1 MEKNLLG
8 LRANYPC
15 RIKSKR
21 GSIMGILLLI
31 FSCLTQVHA
40 QNSFEISG
48 QVKDGDGNP
57 LIGATVIEDG
67 TNNGVTTDFDGNF
80 QLEVA
85 SLQAM
90 LEVSYIGYTTQNVSL
105 NGQTTISI
113 VLLES
118 SEMLDEVVVV
128 GYGTQSREVMTS
140 SVSKINSSDL
150 ANTTAGNP
158 VQSLQGKAAGL
169 SVNVTSGQ
177 PGDGAQVFIRGG
189 TTPNSRE
196 AANEP
201 LYVIDGVFRE
211 DMVGINPNDIESI
224 QVLKDAASTAIYGAR
239 AANGVILVTTKTG
252 KGGLGSKINVNYSYG
267 IDQQSQLYP
276 FTSAEDYIR
285 VSREAAAKGINLGN
299 PGERLHD
306 TKFGYSTQE
315 ISKVGEYG
323 FERVTTVFLDD
334 LLAVEGQSY
343 VDNLIS
349 QQGFSTM
356 TDPVTNKT
364 ILFKDNQYDHN
375 HMFQMGTSH
384 DANVNASGG
393 SENGYYNVSLG
404 YLGSEGTIRGTSMN
418 RYTALANGVY
428 NLREN
433 LKIESG
439 FNYQFDD
446 IARPR
451 STNNTVNRSSRMPH
465 SYRIW
470 NDDGTPALG
479 ESNGSPRNIEHEL
492 TYQDDSYRNFRTS
505 FRFGFDYEILQGLSL
520 KANSSVYRK
529 EYILDQFERASREI
543 TSRNMSR
550 QVNTTNQLMAD
561 LLLTYNR
568 SIGKAHNVN
577 ALLGSQ
583 YVNDRAEY
591 FSGSGA
597 NAPTDLI
604 STLNASETE
613 RERVSSSI
621 DEGKLMSYFGR
632 INYDYKSKYLF
643 GLSARYDGSSRF
655 ATNNQWGFFPAV
667 SLGWNIHQE
676 EFWTLEE
683 LSRFKIR
690 ASWGQ
695 AGNDNLSI
703 SDTRGLFSSTSYGL
717 VGGAATSR
725 LPNFNLKWETTT
737 TTDIGL
743 DFGFLKNRFNLL
755 VDFYSKVTADRLIN
769 QPLPAQTGF
778 SSIRSNF
785 GKLRNS
791 GIELELGGRVMES
804 NGFTWDMNFNV
815 AFNQLTILDLPENEN
830 EKNRI
835 GGGVIWDEN
844 GNEIQ
849 VGGLAEGERP
859 YGLYAFEFLGVYR
872 TDAEAE
878 TAPDDLL
885 MSGGYRALY
894 GGRKHGGDAIW
905 NDINGDNIIDQRDV
919 VFVGYRD
926 PNKRGGW
933 LNTLGYK
940 NFSLRFNLDWAAGHM
955 ISNGWRARANG
966 NARNNVMTTSDVLGT
981 GIWKEQGDEA
991 SIPRYDNASDFDNGP
1006 RNHIRILG
1014 GTSNSSIGLGT
1025 SNGADN
1031 TLYYEKGDWIAF
1043 REVSIAYHLPQSWND
1058 KVGLNY
1064 SKIALEFFNLGYLT
1078 GYSGLTPEHYDGV
1091 DDGIYPRPFQF
1102 RLRINTGL

>member
-1 MEKNLLG
+1 M
-8 LRANYPC
+8 
-15 RIKSKR
+15 RIKS
-21 GSIMGILLLI
+21 STSPLLLTFI
-31 FSCLTQVHA
+31 GLFFMIGQA
-40 QNSFEISG
+40 QAQSSFEVSG
-48 QVKDGDGNP
+48 QLLDVEGNA
-57 LIGATVIEDG
+57 LIGATVLEKG
-67 TNNGVTTDFDGNF
+67 SNNGTTSDFDGNF
-80 QLEVA
+80 QLTV
-85 SLQAM
+85 SSNQAV
-90 LEVSYIGYTTQNVSL
+90 LEVSYIGYNTQEVEV
-105 NGQTTISI
+105 NGNSVIEV
-113 VLLES
+113 VLIQS
-118 SEMLDEVVVV
+118 SELLDEVVVV

-140 SVSKINSSDL
+140 SVSKISSSAL
-150 ANTTAGNP
+150 ENTTAANP

-189 TTPNSRE
+189 TTPNSRD

-211 DMVGINPNDIESI
+211 DLVGINPNDIESI

-252 KGGLGSKINVNYSYG
+252 KGGLGSNIKVNYSYG
-267 IDQQSQLYP
+267 IDQQNNLYP

-285 VSREAAAKGINLGN
+285 VSREAAARGINLGN

-315 ISKVGEYG
+315 ISRVGEYG
-323 FERVTTVFLDD
+323 FERVSTVFLDD
-334 LLAVEGQSY
+334 LLAVEGQTY
-343 VDNLIS
+343 VDRLINE
-349 QQGFSTM
+349 QGYSTM
-356 TDPVTNKT
+356 MDPVTNKT
-364 ILFKDNQYDHN
+364 ILFKDNQYDEDHL
-375 HMFQMGTSH
+375 FQMGTSH
-384 DANVNASGG
+384 DVNLNASGG
-393 SENGYYNVSLG
+393 SENGYYNLSLG
-404 YLGSEGTIRGTSMN
+404 YLGMDGTVQGTASD
-418 RYTALANGVY
+418 RFTALANGVY

-451 STNNTVNRSSRMPH
+451 SANNTINRSSRMPH
-465 SYRIW
+465 TYRIW
-470 NDDGTPALG
+470 NDDGSPALG
-479 ESNGSPRNIEHEL
+479 ESNSSPRNIEHEL
-492 TYQDDSYRNFRTS
+492 RYQDDSYRNFRTS
-505 FRFGFDYEILQGLSL
+505 FRFGLDYEILQGLSI

-529 EYILDQFERASREI
+529 EYVLDQFERASTEI

-550 QVNTTNQLMAD
+550 QMNTTNQFMGD
-561 LLLTYNR
+561 LLLTYDR
-568 SIGKAHNVN
+568 LLGKSHNIN

-583 YVNDRAEY
+583 YVNDKYEY

-632 INYDYKSKYLF
+632 LNYDFQSKYLF
-643 GLSARYDGSSRF
+643 GISARYDGSSRF

-676 EFWTLEE
+676 DFWSFKNM
-683 LSRFKIR
+683 SRFKIR

-703 SDTRGLFSSTSYGL
+703 SDTRGLYSSTSYGL
-717 VGGAATSR
+717 IGGAATSR

-743 DFGFLKNRFNLL
+743 DFGFMNNRFNLL
-755 VDFYSKVTADRLIN
+755 VDYYSKVTSDRLIN

-785 GKLRNS
+785 GKLKNN
-791 GIELELGGRVMES
+791 GVEVELGGRILERG
-804 NGFTWDMNFNV
+804 GFVWDMNFNV
-815 AFNQLTILDLPENEN
+815 AFNNLAIIELPENEN
-830 EKNRI
+830 DKNRI

-859 YGLYAFEFLGVYR
+859 YGLYAFEFLGVYS

-878 TAPDDLL
+878 SAPEDLL

-919 VFVGYRD
+919 IFVGYRD

-933 LNTLGYK
+933 LNTFGYK

-955 ISNGWRARANG
+955 ISNGWRARANA
-966 NARNNVMTTSDVLGT
+966 NARNNVMTVTDVLSDE
-981 GIWKEQGDEA
+981 IWRNEGDIA
-991 SIPRYDNASDFDNGP
+991 TIPRYDNASDFDNGP

-1031 TLYYEKGDWIAF
+1031 TLYYEKGDWLAF
-1043 REVSIAYHLPQSWND
+1043 REISLAYNLPQTWND
-1058 KVGLNY
+1058 KVGL
-1064 SKIALEFFNLGYLT
+1064 SFSRIALEFFNLGYLT
-1078 GYSGLTPEHYDGV
+1078 SYSGLTPEHYDGV

-1102 RLRINTGL
+1102 RLRISTGL